1 MSSATKARRADSAG
15 WPDKPNG
22 SPPGL
27 ARGARARG
35 EIRRAPAETK
45 QQQEA
50 MIPRLEQVIH
60 QARQRVK
67 GGDTRVEGEIVSV

>member
-27 ARGARARG
+27 ARGARAG
-35 EIRRAPAETK
+35 GIGRAPTETK
-45 QQQEA
+45 QQLEA

-60 QARQRVK
+60 QARQREM
-67 GGDTRVEGEIVSV
+67 GSDSRVEGEIVSV